1 MDSVLEFRPT
11 IEQKPRR
18 LPPVAVLSFVLL
30 LAALFIVAQG
40 IADVSHGLESLIL
53 AIMAGGGVVV
63 GWLLA
68 LTPIGAGLAILLSML
83 AGSVVMLFLV
93 GRIGN
98 DFVAMVGSMLEMAGP
113 VWRSIVAEEVPDW
126 TPVAESAGQLASV
139 SVVVFS
145 RAVNWL
151 TTWITGSPTF
161 DPVAA
166 ALIWSLLI
174 WAVAAW
180 AGWMLKRHNHALIA
194 LLPASVLMIA
204 TFGYLGA
211 DSGPVIWLLAVLL
224 VLLALARHTVLQREW
239 LRRKVKFSE
248 RIWQG
253 VGGWALL
260 ISVVLVSMAAALQD
274 VSLDDLLRTARTLS
288 DEQEALRE
296 TVTDA
301 LGLRDQ
307 RFERQRAAMDQL
319 RAPGLPRRHLIG
331 SGPELSEQIVME
343 VRNLPIDDSGPISGR
358 FYLRSSTYD
367 LYTSRG
373 WITSETD
380 IRGYGAGE
388 RIRPESLP
396 GHRNVL
402 QEISVIETLGPLL
415 HAAGPLVTADQE
427 FTVQWRGDND
437 DFGAIFVEGE
447 DVYQSQS
454 LILDVTA
461 DELRAADQIYPDWVS
476 PHYLELPSTLP
487 DRVFVLARDL
497 TATEA
502 TPYDRALAIERYLR
516 TFPYTLDV
524 VPPPAGQ
531 DVVDYFL
538 FDLQEGYCDFYASSM
553 VVLARASGLPAR
565 LVVGYIAEQYD
576 EELQAHVI
584 SEAEAH
590 SWAEIY
596 FPGYG
601 WVEFEPTGGREAVY
615 RSEETDALSSAS
627 SPAIL
632 DEGDLDASSGGIE
645 GNRGFRFNWILL
657 TVPAAIVGAAF
668 IFWERLR
675 YLRLSAQQVATHA
688 YPGMRRLASRL
699 SIPLYRGYTPS
710 QFADVLGQ
718 ALKTASQRSAFVESA
733 VWDVSILAKAY
744 EDVSYRKHPGEL
756 PEKALLMRSWSRIRR
771 RLWFL
776 WFEEKIR
783 SLRIPFI
790 ISATRSQDG
799 GVH

>member
-1 MDSVLEFRPT
+1 M
-11 IEQKPRR
+11 
-18 LPPVAVLSFVLL
+18 LL
-30 LAALFIVAQG
+30 LAALFIVARG
-40 IADVSHGLESLIL
+40 IADVSHGLEPLLL
-53 AIMAGGGVVV
+53 AVMAIGGAGV

-68 LTPIGAGLAILLSML
+68 LTSIGAGLAILLSLL
-83 AGSVVMLFLV
+83 AGLATMLFLV

-98 DFVAMVGSMLEMAGP
+98 DFVATVRTLLEMAGP
-113 VWRSIVAEEVPDW
+113 LWMSFFAEEVPDW
-126 TPVAESAGQLASV
+126 STVAEAADQLASAV
-139 SVVVFS
+139 TIVFV
-145 RAVNWL
+145 RGANWL
-151 TTWITGSPTF
+151 TTWITGSPSF

-174 WAVAAW
+174 WSVAAW
-180 AGWMLKRHNHALIA
+180 AGWILSRHDHALIA
-194 LLPASVLMIA
+194 LLPAGVLMTA

-211 DSGPVIWLLAVLL
+211 NSEPVVWLLGILL
-224 VLLALARHTVLQREW
+224 VLLALARHMVLQRDW
-239 LRRKVKFSE
+239 QRRKVKFSE

-253 VGGWALL
+253 IGGWALL
-260 ISVVLVSMAAALQD
+260 VSVVLVSMAAALQN
-274 VSLDDLLRTARTLS
+274 VSLEDFLRTGRTLS

-307 RFERQRAAMDQL
+307 RFERQRVAMDQL

-343 VRNLPIDDSGPISGR
+343 VRNLPIDESGPIPDR

-367 LYTSRG
+367 VYVSRG
-373 WITSETD
+373 WMTSETD
-380 IRGYGAGE
+380 IEGYEAGE
-388 RIRPESLP
+388 LIRSENAP
-396 GHRNVL
+396 GHRSVL
-402 QEISVIETLGPLL
+402 QEISVVGELGPLL

-427 FTVQWRGDND
+427 FTVQWRGDSD
-437 DFGAIFVEGE
+437 DFGAMFVDGDES
-447 DVYQSQS
+447 YRSQS
-454 LILDVTA
+454 LIQNATA
-461 DELRAADQIYPDWVS
+461 DELRAADQNYPEWVS

-487 DRVFVLARDL
+487 DRVFVLARNL
-497 TATEA
+497 TATET
-502 TPYDRALAIERYLR
+502 TPYDRALALERYLR
-516 TFPYTLDV
+516 AFPYTLDV

-565 LVVGYIAEQYD
+565 LVVGYIAERYD

-601 WVEFEPTGGREAVY
+601 WVEFEPTGGRAPVY
-615 RSEETDALSSAS
+615 RLDETDALSSAS
-627 SPAIL
+627 SPATL
-632 DEGDLDASSGGIE
+632 DEEDLDAPGGGIKA
-645 GNRGFRFNWILL
+645 GGGFSFNWILL
-657 TVPAAIVGAAF
+657 ALPAAIAGAGAL
-668 IFWERLR
+668 FWERLS
-675 YLRLSAQQVATHA
+675 YPGLSAEQVGVRA
-688 YPGMRRLASRL
+688 YPAMRRLASRL
-699 SIPLYRGYTPS
+699 AIPLYDGYTPA
-710 QFADVLGQ
+710 QFADVLGH
-718 ALKTASQRSAFVESA
+718 ALKTEGRRYAFVESA

-756 PEKALLMRSWSRIRR
+756 PTKALLIRSWGRIRR

-776 WFEEKIR
+776 WLEEKIR
-783 SLRIPFI
+783 GLNIPLI
-790 ISATRSQDG
+790 ILYPP
-799 GVH
+799 